1 MKSLTRLSWA
11 AFAMAL
17 AITLTACGG
26 GNTPELTQVDASK
39 TITVLRADKS
49 ENLDP
54 QATDSGGDVTVL
66 MQMYETLVRPSVGTA
81 NVEWEPGLAKSWTIN
96 DDKSVYTFVIR
107 DGVTFHDGTKLDAA
121 AVKRSLDRLVDE
133 NEKSKPVGR
142 PYRKGFFGGVTSIS
156 TDGDKVIIN
165 FYNFGEVT
173 QITATLDDE
182 GRLEEWIEDS
192 GLERYYYY
200 NSQGYLEEMESYN
213 PDDDDESFTIYYT
226 VANGNVVS
234 AIQEFE
240 DGSIG
245 TVAYTYYSDKVNKD
259 GILHFETDG
268 ILHMGFNRQG
278 KASKNLLKSEVRTSP
293 DQEVRR
299 WDMTYVL
306 QTDGYVSQR
315 NAEYT
320 NVDINWTF
328 VQNFQYNCQ

>member
-1 MKSLTRLSWA
+1 MKTNRFLWLSLL
-11 AFAMAL
+11 AL
-17 AITLTACGG
+17 ALAFFACDKDKDPKPTEKTCVVNRITD
-26 GNTPELTQVDASK
+26 ED
-39 TITVLRADKS
+39 
-49 ENLDP
+49 
-54 QATDSGGDVTVL
+54 GDVTSS
-66 MQMYETLVRPSVGTA
+66 YEY
-81 NVEWEPGLAKSWTIN
+81 
-96 DDKSVYTFVIR
+96 DDALRVTRFELGPEYYFTF
-107 DGVTFHDGTKLDAA
+107 FY
-121 AVKRSLDRLVDE
+121 S
-133 NEKSKPVGR
+133 
-142 PYRKGFFGGVTSIS
+142 
-156 TDGDKVIIN
+156 GDKVIIN

-200 NSQGYLEEMESYN
+200 NSQGYLQEMESYN

-245 TVAYTYYSDKVNKD
+245 TIAYTYFSDKLNKD